1 MAPIKYNNAD
11 HPLFNLQRV
20 PRVLEDIEETRP
32 MMAMMRGLYLKPQDQ
47 ARLDYRFY
55 PWLRGWINPKK
66 ARCCRCFVLKRNFGN
81 GSTSKKSYE
90 LIQQVSRLYK
100 GLPQEDSAVIRT
112 GGKPNAR
119 VIALKKANV
128 KPTRSQLS
136 TMAVTKSSHTSVL
149 VSAEHE
155 PGQYGRGASRIPNC
169 LYHPGEPQDDVFTC
183 CDQSAFTRGCAL
195 RWDHLRDVQ
204 MGMHNYDPSH
214 PGNGPEWHFHET
226 PDRSPIPPNT
236 RSGVVVALKTGIN
249 RWGEQELIR
258 LSVVDLYS
266 GQVLI
271 DNLVWPN
278 NPMLHLDSSNSC
290 ITWEMMHK
298 DHARGLCLEGREG
311 ALQRLWDF
319 VTPNTYVVLHEG
331 QKELIHLRWAH
342 RKVIDTHELEGRMP
356 ASKEKNRTLK
366 RLAFVHLKRNIQQG
380 RFGLDSLEDAMACRD
395 LVFWYGKHLP
405 PHKRQ
410 DDHEP
415 LVRLGSNRPG
425 EWERELMEHE
435 CRIFLRIRAY
445 HN

>member
-1 MAPIKYNNAD
+1 
-11 HPLFNLQRV
+11 
-20 PRVLEDIEETRP
+20 
-32 MMAMMRGLYLKPQDQ
+32 
-47 ARLDYRFY
+47 
-55 PWLRGWINPKK
+55 
-66 ARCCRCFVLKRNFGN
+66 
-81 GSTSKKSYE
+81 
-90 LIQQVSRLYK
+90 
-100 GLPQEDSAVIRT
+100 
-112 GGKPNAR
+112 
-119 VIALKKANV
+119 
-128 KPTRSQLS
+128 
-136 TMAVTKSSHTSVL
+136 
-149 VSAEHE
+149 
-155 PGQYGRGASRIPNC
+155 
-169 LYHPGEPQDDVFTC
+169 
-183 CDQSAFTRGCAL
+183 
-195 RWDHLRDVQ
+195 
-204 MGMHNYDPSH
+204 MGMHRYDPSH

-226 PDRSPIPPNT
+226 PDRFPIPPNT

-266 GQVLI
+266 GQVII

-278 NPMLHLDSSNSC
+278 NPMLHLDTSNSC
-290 ITWEMMHK
+290 ITWEMMHNA
-298 DHARGLCLEGREG
+298 HARGLCLEGREG
-311 ALQRLWDF
+311 ALRRLWDF

-366 RLAFVHLKRNIQQG
+366 RLAFVHLKRRIQQG

-415 LVRLGSNRPG
+415 LLKLPSYRVGD
-425 EWERELMEHE
+425 WEREKMEYE